1 MDPMKKTTIFHLFGL
16 KPLFLLV
23 FLITTL
29 TLTAQN
35 YLPMAVDSS
44 YWLLSDNYNCGNFGV
59 IFDERRVN
67 YYLYGDTTISSINYK
82 KVYRRTGYKAFCG
95 DTIPPS
101 YSPFQLYGVI
111 RDDTLNKKVY
121 AILFQNLNGTSCP
134 INQEFMLYDFDLQVG
149 DSIKTNDWCLLGSN
163 AEITQIQQ
171 TNIYS
176 INTTEYW
183 VSFYN
188 SNPYLS
194 FYQGIGYGPFDLMF
208 YNVNAGGLG
217 LYQYCRG
224 GCDIALGLGK
234 KSSLPDRINLFI
246 HPNPFTDYINV
257 SSPVNEDLCFKI
269 YSMDGRLIKSGTLSS
284 FETKINMHLPKGV
297 YFFKAISVISN
308 ELYTSKIIKL

>member
-1 MDPMKKTTIFHLFGL
+1 MKHL
-16 KPLFLLV
+16 
-23 FLITTL
+23 L
-29 TLTAQN
+29 TLLIAIIFSLQLQAQN

-44 YWLLSDNYNCGNFGV
+44 YWLLSDNYNCRNFGV
-59 IFDERRVN
+59 IFDEHRVD
-67 YYLYGDTTISSINYK
+67 YYLYGDTTITSINYK

-121 AILFQNLNGTSCP
+121 AILFQNLNGTPCP

-188 SNPYLS
+188 SNPHLS

-208 YNVNAGGLG
+208 LNVNAGGLG

-224 GCDIALGLGK
+224 GCDIALGLGNK
-234 KSSLPDRINLFI
+234 TFLSTEITIS
-246 HPNPFTDYINV
+246 PNPNNGIFNIALPTVKDEIQV
-257 SSPVNEDLCFKI
+257 SI
-269 YSMDGRLIKSGTLSS
+269 YNLSGQQIKNITLKDKGIIDIS
-284 FETKINMHLPKGV
+284 KQPNGV
-297 YFFKAISVISN
+297 YFVKVIHQHKVI
-308 ELYTSKIIKL
+308 TQKIIKY

>member
-1 MDPMKKTTIFHLFGL
+1 MKHL
-16 KPLFLLV
+16 
-23 FLITTL
+23 L
-29 TLTAQN
+29 TLLIAIIFSLQLQAQN

-121 AILFQNLNGTSCP
+121 AILFQNLNGTYCP

-208 YNVNAGGLG
+208 QNVNAGGLG

-224 GCDIALGLGK
+224 GCDIALGLGNK
-234 KSSLPDRINLFI
+234 TFLSTEIAI
-246 HPNPFTDYINV
+246 YPNPNNGLFKFTIDTPFQQAILTILDITGKVINQQRITQ
-257 SSPVNEDLCFKI
+257 NNTQLN
-269 YSMDGRLIKSGTLSS
+269 LLS
-284 FETKINMHLPKGV
+284 HPKGM
-297 YFFKAISVISN
+297 YFYQLLVDGKQV
-308 ELYTSKIIKL
+308 TGKLIVQ

>member
-1 MDPMKKTTIFHLFGL
+1 MKHL
-16 KPLFLLV
+16 
-23 FLITTL
+23 L
-29 TLTAQN
+29 TLLIAIIFSLQLQAQN

-44 YWLLSDNYNCGNFGV
+44 YWLLSDNYNCRNFGV
-59 IFDERRVN
+59 IFDEHRVD
-67 YYLYGDTTISSINYK
+67 YYLYGDTTITSINYK
-82 KVYRRTGYKAFCG
+82 KVYRRTGYKSFCG

-121 AILFQNLNGTSCP
+121 AILFQNLNGTPCP

-188 SNPYLS
+188 SNPHLS

-208 YNVNAGGLG
+208 LNVNAGGLG

-224 GCDIALGLGK
+224 GCDIALGLGNK
-234 KSSLPDRINLFI
+234 TFLSTEITIS
-246 HPNPFTDYINV
+246 PNPNNGIFNIALPTVKDEIQV
-257 SSPVNEDLCFKI
+257 SI
-269 YSMDGRLIKSGTLSS
+269 YNLSGQQIKNITLKDKGIIDIS
-284 FETKINMHLPKGV
+284 KQPNGV
-297 YFFKAISVISN
+297 YFVKVIHQHKVI
-308 ELYTSKIIKL
+308 TQKIIKY

>member
-23 FLITTL
+23 VLITTP
-29 TLTAQN
+29 TIKAQN
-35 YLPMAVDSS
+35 YMPMAVDSS
-44 YWLLSDNYNCGNFGV
+44 YWLLSDNYNCRNFGV
-59 IFDERRVN
+59 IFDEHRVD
-67 YYLYGDTTISSINYK
+67 YYLYGDTTITSINYK

-149 DSIKTNDWCLLGSN
+149 DSIKTNDWCLLASN

-188 SNPYLS
+188 SNPYLP

-224 GCDIALGLGK
+224 GCDIALGLGNK
-234 KSSLPDRINLFI
+234 TFLSTEITIS
-246 HPNPFTDYINV
+246 PNPNNGIFNIALPTVKDEIQV
-257 SSPVNEDLCFKI
+257 SI
-269 YSMDGRLIKSGTLSS
+269 YNLSGQQIKNITLKDKGIIDIS
-284 FETKINMHLPKGV
+284 KQPNGV
-297 YFFKAISVISN
+297 YFVKVIHQHKVI
-308 ELYTSKIIKL
+308 TQKIIKY

>member
-1 MDPMKKTTIFHLFGL
+1 MKHLLILLIAIIFSLQL
-16 KPLFLLV
+16 Q
-23 FLITTL
+23 
-29 TLTAQN
+29 AQN

-59 IFDERRVN
+59 IFDERRVD

-121 AILFQNLNGTSCP
+121 AILFQNLNGTPCP

-208 YNVNAGGLG
+208 QNVNAGGLG

-224 GCDIALGLGK
+224 GCDIALGLGNK
-234 KSSLPDRINLFI
+234 TFLSTEIAI
-246 HPNPFTDYINV
+246 YPNPNNGIFNIALPTVKDEIQV
-257 SSPVNEDLCFKI
+257 SI
-269 YSMDGRLIKSGTLSS
+269 YNLSGQQIKNITLKDKGIIDIS
-284 FETKINMHLPKGV
+284 KQPNGV
-297 YFFKAISVISN
+297 YFVKVIHQHKVI
-308 ELYTSKIIKL
+308 TQKIIKY

>member
-67 YYLYGDTTISSINYK
+67 YYLYGDTTISSVNYK

-149 DSIKTNDWCLLGSN
+149 DSIKTNDWCLILFSDKINSIMYSPTFSLPNVKNFELG
-163 AEITQIQQ
+163 
-171 TNIYS
+171 
-176 INTTEYW
+176 
-183 VSFYN
+183 YN
-188 SNPYLS
+188 LGNNYL
-194 FYQGIGYGPFDLMF
+194 YEGIGSSSGLFELNGISVSGPQQSI
-208 YNVNAGGLG
+208 
-217 LYQYCRG
+217 YQYCRG
-224 GCDIALGLGK
+224 GCDIALGLGNK
-234 KSSLPDRINLFI
+234 TFLSTEIAI
-246 HPNPFTDYINV
+246 YPNPNNGLFKFTIDTPFQEAILTIFDLTGKVINQQRITQ
-257 SSPVNEDLCFKI
+257 NNTQLN
-269 YSMDGRLIKSGTLSS
+269 LLS
-284 FETKINMHLPKGV
+284 HPKGM
-297 YFFKAISVISN
+297 YFYQLMVDGKQV
-308 ELYTSKIIKL
+308 TGKLIVQ

>member
-1 MDPMKKTTIFHLFGL
+1 MKHL
-16 KPLFLLV
+16 
-23 FLITTL
+23 L
-29 TLTAQN
+29 TLLIAIIVSLQLQAQN

-101 YSPFQLYGVI
+101 YSPFQLYGVM

-121 AILFQNLNGTSCP
+121 AILFQNLNGTPCP

-188 SNPYLS
+188 SNPHLS

-208 YNVNAGGLG
+208 QNVNAGGLG

-224 GCDIALGLGK
+224 GCDIALGLGNK
-234 KSSLPDRINLFI
+234 TFLPTEITI
-246 HPNPFTDYINV
+246 SPNPNNGIFNIALPTVKDEIQV
-257 SSPVNEDLCFKI
+257 SI
-269 YSMDGRLIKSGTLSS
+269 YNLSGQQIKNITLKDKGIIDIS
-284 FETKINMHLPKGV
+284 KQPNGV
-297 YFFKAISVISN
+297 YFVKVIHQQKVI
-308 ELYTSKIIKL
+308 TQKIIKY